1 MAFHRFDP
9 FIIPTVLT
17 PLVIALSGW
26 NFWRMKYAYRRRGR
40 RQVERLLASRGETL
54 VAIEDVPFC
63 DLPVKT
69 GLSTTVVFDIRA
81 RTAEGQDRTYRWAYE
96 PRVFPWQTEGVK
108 RLAHGIWI
116 PAA

>member
-9 FIIPTVLT
+9 LLIPAVTT

-26 NFWRMKYAYRRRGR
+26 NFWRVKYAYRARGR
-40 RQVERLLASRGETL
+40 RAVEQMLKARGETL

-69 GLSTTVVFDIRA
+69 GLSSTVVFEVRA
-81 RTAEGQDRTYRWAYE
+81 RAADGQDRAYQWAYE
-96 PRVFPWQTEGVK
+96 PRIFPWQSEGVK